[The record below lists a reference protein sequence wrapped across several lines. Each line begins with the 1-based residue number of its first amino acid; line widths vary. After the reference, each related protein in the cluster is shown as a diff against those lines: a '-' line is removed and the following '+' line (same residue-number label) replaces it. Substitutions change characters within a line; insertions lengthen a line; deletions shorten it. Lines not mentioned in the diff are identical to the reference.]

1 MNTLL
6 YLQDIAEDLDDCI
19 VDREFQGSERRYVSG
34 RQFDRYLFSH
44 RGNDIKDPHW
54 LWSKGRIAERYTICA
69 ANRRENLE
77 MEEAVKRQEDLRL
90 IAPLDLIQAMEG
102 RVRQQH
108 GETARLGRV
117 MFTKPTCKGSRRYM
131 QRAYANAMTII
142 EKHGEP
148 DL

>member
-1 MNTLL
+1 
-6 YLQDIAEDLDDCI
+6 
-19 VDREFQGSERRYVSG
+19 
-34 RQFDRYLFSH
+34 
-44 RGNDIKDPHW
+44 
-54 LWSKGRIAERYTICA
+54 
-69 ANRRENLE
+69 

-108 GETARLGRV
+108 GENARLGRV